1 MTRSGLDRTDG
12 YDRLSPMS
20 RKIAILGL
28 GQMGGTAARMLAA
41 QGHKISAVDR
51 PSAQWLRDFGGELVA
66 DAKALGETAD
76 IVILLLARE
85 DDVEAAVFGPGGLI
99 EGGREGLIVA
109 DMGTFGVAL
118 KERIRDALAPSGTIM
133 LDTPISGTPAAI
145 ETGRAVIMS
154 SGDEVTCESVRPVLE
169 VLAPKCT
176 YVGPFGHGMKLK
188 FVLNALVTNHVLV
201 TAEALNM
208 GIASGLDPEQ
218 IIEAVTSSVA
228 TSTQFELR
236 APVMAARK
244 WQPAPA
250 PARLV
255 EKDTRYIVEHA
266 EALGVAT
273 PVARL
278 TRNYYAKVAEMGLLE
293 EELSIIYEVLESDNE
308 PKN

>member
-1 MTRSGLDRTDG
+1 
-12 YDRLSPMS
+12 MS
-20 RKIAILGL
+20 RKIGILGL
-28 GQMGGTAARMLAA
+28 GQMGGTVARMLAA
-41 QGHKISAVDR
+41 QDYNLSAVDR
-51 PSAQWLRDFGGELVA
+51 PSAQWLAKSGGELVA
-66 DAKALGETAD
+66 DAKTLGETAD
-76 IVILLLARE
+76 IVILFLARE
-85 DDVEAAVFGPGGLI
+85 EDVEAAVFGPGGLA

-133 LDTPISGTPAAI
+133 LDTPISGTPEAI
-145 ETGRAVIMS
+145 KTGRAVIML
-154 SGDEVTCESVRPVLE
+154 SGDEAACEIVRPVLE
-169 VLAPKCT
+169 VLAPKCP

-188 FVLNALVTNHVLV
+188 FVLNAMVTNHVLV

-208 GIASGLDPEQ
+208 GIASGLDPQQ
-218 IIEAVTSSVA
+218 IIEAVMSSVA

-266 EALGVAT
+266 EALGVAA

-278 TRNYYAKVAEMGLLE
+278 TRDYYAKVAEMGLLE
-293 EELSIIYEVLESDNE
+293 EELSIIYEALETDNE
-308 PKN
+308 PKD

>member
-1 MTRSGLDRTDG
+1 VTRSGLDRTDR
-12 YDRLSPMS
+12 YDRSPPMS
-20 RKIAILGL
+20 QKIAILGL

-41 QGHKISAVDR
+41 QGHKLSAVDR
-51 PSAQWLRDFGGELVA
+51 PSAQWLRDIGGKLVT
-66 DAKALGETAD
+66 DAKTLCANAD
-76 IVILLLARE
+76 IVILLLARDE
-85 DDVEAAVFGPGGLI
+85 DVEAAVFGPGGLA
-99 EGGREGLIVA
+99 EGGRDGLIVA

-133 LDTPISGTPAAI
+133 LDTPISGTPEAI
-145 ETGRAVIMS
+145 EAGRAVIML
-154 SGDEVTCESVRPVLE
+154 SGDETACEDVRPVLE
-169 VLAPKCT
+169 VLAPKCP

-188 FVLNALVTNHVLV
+188 FVLNAMVINHVLV

-218 IIEAVTSSVA
+218 IIEAVSSSVA

-236 APVMAARK
+236 APVMAARQ

-266 EALGVAT
+266 EALGVAA

-278 TRNYYAKVAEMGLLE
+278 TRDYYAKVAEMGLLE
-293 EELSIIYEVLESDNE
+293 AELSIIYEALESDNE